1 MKRVD
6 IHNYKYI
13 INILEA
19 QWRIRASVKWDSLAW
34 DSALSF
40 IRRQTMAMAIADS
53 LSILKNIYIY
63 ITTVLS
69 IYRDHFF
76 SVADE

>member
-1 MKRVD
+1 MTRVD

-19 QWRIRASVKWDSLAW
+19 VKWDSLAW

-53 LSILKNIYIY
+53 LSILKKKKYIYIY

>member
-1 MKRVD
+1 MTRVD

-63 ITTVLS
+63 I
-69 IYRDHFF
+69 
-76 SVADE
+76 

>member
-1 MKRVD
+1 MTRVD

-53 LSILKNIYIY
+53 LSILKKKNIYIY
-63 ITTVLS
+63 IIQLCSRYTDT
-69 IYRDHFF
+69 IF
-76 SVADE
+76 SQ

>member
-1 MKRVD
+1 MTRVD

-53 LSILKNIYIY
+53 LSILKKKNIYIY
-63 ITTVLS
+63 YNCALDIPRP
-69 IYRDHFF
+69 IF
-76 SVADE
+76 SQ